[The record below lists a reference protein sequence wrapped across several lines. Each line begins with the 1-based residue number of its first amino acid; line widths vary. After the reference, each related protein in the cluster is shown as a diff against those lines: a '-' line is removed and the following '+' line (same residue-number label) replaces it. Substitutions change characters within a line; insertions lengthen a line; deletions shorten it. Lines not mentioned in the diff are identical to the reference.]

1 MSALYVD
8 SSALCKLVA
17 QEDHTAAMHRLWTT
31 HEGDLVSS
39 DLARTEV
46 MRQAGRCDP
55 PRSTE
60 ARAVL
65 DALVLVPLL
74 TRITSGAGTL
84 GPPSLRSLDALHLMT
99 ALELG
104 DDLQALVTYD
114 HRQAEAARHLG
125 LPVLTPV

>member
-1 MSALYVD
+1 MSVLYVD

-17 QEDHTAAMHRLWTT
+17 EEEHTAAMHQLWTT
-31 HEGDLVSS
+31 HDGDLVSS
-39 DLARTEV
+39 ELARIEV
-46 MRQAGRCDP
+46 MRQAGRCVP
-55 PRSTE
+55 PRGSE

-74 TRITSGAGTL
+74 TRITQGAGTL

-104 DDLQALVTYD
+104 DDLVGVVTYD
-114 HRQAEAARHLG
+114 ERQAEAARHLG
-125 LPVLTPV
+125 LPVITPR

>member
-17 QEDHTAAMHRLWTT
+17 QEEHTAAMHRLWTS

-55 PRSTE
+55 PRTTQ

-65 DALVLVPLL
+65 DALILVPLL
-74 TRITSGAGTL
+74 TRIAQVAGTL

-104 DDLQALVTYD
+104 DDLEALVTYD
-114 HRQAEAARHLG
+114 DRQAQAAQHLG
-125 LPVLTPV
+125 LPVLTPR